1 MIKIRNPKNKDWS
14 WYIKN
19 KHDQP
24 IFFRIREREKKK
36 INRRQTISL
45 LPTSAT
51 SGGKG
56 SGDSSN
62 NKVE

>member
-1 MIKIRNPKNKDWS
+1 LVYQEQTGPT
-14 WYIKN
+14 YIFQDK
-19 KHDQP
+19 
-24 IFFRIREREKKK
+24 REREKK

-51 SGGKG
+51 SGGRG